1 LGACPQHAAG
11 QTSSARERLPAPL
24 LPAEE
29 AWSVTLPSQPAAAG
43 VMDESSVYVPLQ
55 SGLLVALDRES
66 GATEW
71 SIELAGATAPVVHDG
86 VVYVAGTGGLR
97 AVRAIDGAQLWAAPL
112 AAEVT
117 APLVFGGGMLLTF
130 VKTGALSAFSASDGR
145 QAWTRP
151 IEAPG
156 SPALATDD
164 ASVYVAAESR
174 LTRLALSDGTLVWDQ
189 QLGGTLATPLAAG
202 DRVFVGST
210 DNTFYALDAG
220 TGRLAWRWAAGG
232 DVVGAT
238 VDDGLV
244 YVASLDQML
253 RALRRGNG
261 NQIWKRQLLTRT
273 VAPPSTFGGIV
284 LVSGNDPTLSAFR
297 ADTGTPIASF
307 VAADD
312 LLGVPLVDA
321 TLEPFRVALIVITR
335 DGRAIGLRPTGM
347 MFRDPT
353 LVPLDPLPGR
363 PLPREPLSRP
373 GASGPDGIGGPAAP
387 RAGR

>member
-1 LGACPQHAAG
+1 
-11 QTSSARERLPAPL
+11 
-24 LPAEE
+24 
-29 AWSVTLPSQPAAAG
+29 
-43 VMDESSVYVPLQ
+43 
-55 SGLLVALDRES
+55 
-66 GATEW
+66 
-71 SIELAGATAPVVHDG
+71 
-86 VVYVAGTGGLR
+86 VYVAGTGGLR

-164 ASVYVAAESR
+164 ASAYVAAESR